1 MKQKRRRYSGA
12 LKAKVGLEALMGVK
26 TTSQIAREHQ
36 VHPLQV
42 TQWKRIVL
50 DRLPELFERG
60 QQPGDESEKTIA
72 QLHQKIG
79 QLTVDLD
86 WLKKKCRQLGLSPDD
101 ER

>member
-1 MKQKRRRYSGA
+1 MKQKRKRYSGA
-12 LKAKVGLEALMGVK
+12 LKAKVGLVALMGVK

-36 VHPLQV
+36 VHPLLV
-42 TQWKRIVL
+42 TQWKRTLL

-60 QQPGDESEKTIA
+60 QQPPDESEKTIA

-79 QLTVDLD
+79 QLTGDLD
-86 WLKKKCRQLGLSPDD
+86 RLKKKCRQLGLSPND